1 MFACEHGG
9 ISPDIMC
16 LSKGLTAGYMPLS
29 LVVTTQKIYDAFY
42 SDYIELKAFLH
53 SHSYTG
59 NPLAC
64 AAALESLK
72 IFEDDDV
79 LNKNREN
86 PGCSESWQ
94 NPCP

>member
-1 MFACEHGG
+1 
-9 ISPDIMC
+9 MC

-59 NPLAC
+59 NPWL
-64 AAALESLK
+64 
-72 IFEDDDV
+72 V
-79 LNKNREN
+79 PQPWNR
-86 PGCSESWQ
+86 
-94 NPCP
+94 